1 MTTRCYGHLNI
12 EYSKLSQMNTFNAF
26 KELYNIVKEA
36 LPPSNVWIINML
48 TNMFNEPE
56 IFNNL
61 LKIFNVL
68 MTYYLC

>member
-1 MTTRCYGHLNI
+1 
-12 EYSKLSQMNTFNAF
+12 MNTFNAF

>member
-1 MTTRCYGHLNI
+1 MTTTCYDHLNI

-48 TNMFNEPE
+48 TNMFN
-56 IFNNL
+56 
-61 LKIFNVL
+61 
-68 MTYYLC
+68 